1 MGFSLKM
8 MMMKGFVLGGAI
20 DSFIPTGEKTHSD
33 QLFGVRET
41 AASGKRVRSQRKP
54 AFRSVRLLPV
64 ASLYSGL

>member
-41 AASGKRVRSQRKP
+41 AASGKRVRSQAWRC
-54 AFRSVRLLPV
+54 R
-64 ASLYSGL
+64 